1 MYVSETCSDDHLM
14 MSCINRDSE
23 ASVRRRAQKMNEFT
37 DELILVTNA
46 LLSLVTHFVR
56 ILHDAWI
63 CVLVPACSD
72 HVCTRAH
79 VFVCVSACA
88 HARVRIAFRI
98 DFHLAHKSGRL
109 CTHIVCVHGWCVH
122 ARCV

>member
-14 MSCINRDSE
+14 TSCIKWDSE

-56 ILHDAWI
+56 VLHDA
-63 CVLVPACSD
+63 
-72 HVCTRAH
+72 
-79 VFVCVSACA
+79 
-88 HARVRIAFRI
+88 
-98 DFHLAHKSGRL
+98 
-109 CTHIVCVHGWCVH
+109 
-122 ARCV
+122 